1 MDVFRDCWL
10 PVTSDMKVLL
20 VLFSTTVAEGS
31 SFLPRSECTAQEA
44 QDATQGKSVRN
55 SPYSCQVCKSNTVW
69 KQGMND
75 QILYTRLTL
84 LCST

>member
-20 VLFSTTVAEGS
+20 VLLVPTVAEGS

-44 QDATQGKSVRN
+44 QDATQGKPVRN
-55 SPYSCQVCKSNTVW
+55 SP
-69 KQGMND
+69 
-75 QILYTRLTL
+75 
-84 LCST
+84 